1 MGRVAPKWFC
11 KNIAQFK
18 QMINCRD
25 LPHEI
30 ITHVNT
36 FGFPKNNGP
45 CDTSTFNYSPTQV
58 YSPCSCLFIDRATLP
73 LSTLSSEIVCTHIY
87 GQVSAEREFLLFYVI
102 FFSNSH
108 SLFSDILAFAFLH
121 VFFIVF
127 VFSIFAMTFM
137 TLSQNFRLS
146 PTLLA
151 ACC

>member
-1 MGRVAPKWFC
+1 MS
-11 KNIAQFK
+11 
-18 QMINCRD
+18 
-25 LPHEI
+25 L
-30 ITHVNT
+30 
-36 FGFPKNNGP
+36 
-45 CDTSTFNYSPTQV
+45 
-58 YSPCSCLFIDRATLP
+58 
-73 LSTLSSEIVCTHIY
+73 
-87 GQVSAEREFLLFYVI
+87 

-151 ACC
+151 KRRVFGPLLRQGRGRGRGGGTKCPQVSRTRSFGDDYYYDYFVDDVYGG